1 VRVPSAGTIGIV
13 PEQLPIRPARP
24 DETADVG
31 TYKPTLDRTP
41 ARKSVFEEAGGLP
54 FFEGLVDRFYDGVET
69 DAELLAIYPDHAGH
83 LAGARH
89 RLALFLAQYWG
100 GPTTYTVERGQP
112 QLYLRH
118 MRFAITTD
126 ARDRWLTQMRAAIAA
141 MDPPP
146 HVAARLLQY
155 FDMAA
160 EAMRNKD

>member
-1 VRVPSAGTIGIV
+1 MPELLPVRPT
-13 PEQLPIRPARP
+13 RP
-24 DETADVG
+24 DETATTADVG
-31 TYKPTLDRTP
+31 TYQPTLDRSP
-41 ARKSVFEEAGGLP
+41 ARKSVFEEAGGMP
-54 FFEGLVDRFYDGVET
+54 FFEGLVDRFYQGVEV
-69 DAELLAIYPDHAGH
+69 DPELLAIYPDHAD

-100 GPTTYTVERGQP
+100 GPTTYSDERGHP
-112 QLYLRH
+112 RLYMRH
-118 MRFAITTD
+118 MPFSIDLA
-126 ARDRWLTQMRAAIAA
+126 ARDRWLVHMRAALAL